1 MRSSYQ
7 KNQKEARFYPFEVP
21 RYKYN
26 ILLRGTL

>member
-7 KNQKEARFYPFEVP
+7 NNQKEAYFYPFEVA